1 MAQNSGPLFFVPKR
15 DLGGPK
21 RDLVFVVSITA
32 PFLKKKIEKFV
43 FTQITTRYATQLR
56 RARIDVHHCRPSYS
70 CS

>member
-32 PFLKKKIEKFV
+32 PFLRTFSEKTV
-43 FTQITTRYATQLR
+43 FTQITTRYAAQLR
-56 RARIDVHHCRPSYS
+56 RARIEA
-70 CS
+70 